1 LPDICKI
8 SKLGQQKTTK
18 NTIFDI
24 KISEKVKN
32 MQERWKAK
40 KQQHNV
46 KRNIFKI
53 WCQVSIKTV
62 PVNCLNLM
70 YVEK

>member
-1 LPDICKI
+1 LKIANQIKPALVCVFAFFCKI

-32 MQERWKAK
+32 MQERSKAK
-40 KQQHNV
+40 KTKNTMSRETTSKYGV
-46 KRNIFKI
+46 KL
-53 WCQVSIKTV
+53 V
-62 PVNCLNLM
+62 
-70 YVEK
+70 